1 MGVFLDDAKRDT
13 VDLWKRLQQQAEETI
28 LSGLDRSAT
37 ADIAQEERMAA
48 KRRDASRGE
57 IVSQINA
64 GATKLQNSLSGA
76 RQTLQRFE
84 RKPPPDERAKY
95 DWFTDEYYQEK
106 LDEWNRN
113 KQTIR
118 DQIDDM
124 QAGIS
129 FYNKQ
134 KGQLQATWDSLTSNM
149 MTKIP
154 SIVGPNIDPAAV
166 AAARARGRQILAQDL
181 EKYDPDMLSLVDPEM
196 AAFIDVRKRI
206 DQGGPETLQ
215 EIMDSP
221 SYKNVLFG
229 GESGDT
235 AAMADYYESGAPVI
249 DISNIDQFL
258 RQYGL
263 GGTAPAA
270 EDAYRA
276 MPDSERRAE
285 EERMAR
291 EARGEGSVQ
300 QQLSDIQ
307 GEYPWGDYNQ
317 FLRIAGDLEDP
328 QSPNYDPNW
337 MSGVGRGGSGPGPS
351 DQASLDRVN
360 QILDGWGLDTV
371 SSMAQLMEKAQAART
386 AVPGSPESGD
396 AQLYIALANEYGGGA
411 PAAAPIDLT
420 NVGGIFTGAAG
431 GTELPPVATDESGVR
446 IPLAAPTEMPLL
458 PDMSAIGDPRNK
470 VQIPFEYIDP
480 RTNAPLL
487 DEFGNMT
494 EFETEEVR
502 NPNTGEYHRRIK
514 TGADGAPILAKT
526 QEQVA
531 AEEAEKQKE
540 TDIIAENEAKLI
552 SVVNK
557 FRRAANAMRG
567 VDPDTGM
574 ATFPNISGLE
584 NHTSLP
590 ISEQV
595 AQLRD
600 LYETI
605 NQGRLQ
611 GTSNSA
617 KELEMVNAVSNQ
629 LRADVAL
636 ELEQVKARQAFE
648 LASSNLSLEIAK
660 AMEEGRVFD
669 QGLEFQY
676 RQAQSD
682 LDQANRALEMSAWQT
697 AVENPFNV
705 AAMNML
711 SGQNVFAPQATPT
724 DAFQQALGPQQGNV
738 QRYNDQGQLVTM
750 TDPELE
756 QMQQRMLANPDRPMF
771 SGQGFDTP
779 VTREQFVMAYN
790 QLLQRGM
797 SPTDAAT
804 ALGMGPDGLRKMQ
817 ELTTPGVRPRTGGG
831 VPPSMGV
838 SPFAGAFSSAPSG
851 VGGFTA
857 PPPAL
862 GAPQQ
867 GAPMQQG
874 VDARSAA
881 QYYEGGAPHL
891 PGVPLP
897 QGAVSQVGS
906 LGAIPKPLQNIG
918 FQIPEQARFGQ
929 GLGIKNFFA
938 GGTPTVSDIAN
949 LPSVSRGLLQSIG
962 EATGT
967 TREELMQQAS
977 DITPTT
983 VSAQGRLSPAVT
995 RLREP
1000 KRGYGAY

>member
-106 LDEWNRN
+106 LDEWDRN

-124 QAGIS
+124 QSGIS

-196 AAFIDVRKRI
+196 AAFVDVRKRI

-270 EDAYRA
+270 EDA
-276 MPDSERRAE
+276 MF
-285 EERMAR
+285 
-291 EARGEGSVQ
+291 GG
-300 QQLSDIQ
+300 
-307 GEYPWGDYNQ
+307 
-317 FLRIAGDLEDP
+317 
-328 QSPNYDPNW
+328 
-337 MSGVGRGGSGPGPS
+337 GGSGRLLQNVEDAVDPLLWSTGTGFQTGMPGGVAPT
-351 DQASLDRVN
+351 DQAALDRVN

-480 RTNAPLL
+480 RTNAPRY
-487 DEFGNMT
+487 DDFENMIQ
-494 EFETEEVR
+494 FETEEVID
-502 NPNTGEYHRRIK
+502 PNTGQTKTVVK

-567 VDPDTGM
+567 VDSNTGM

-584 NHTSLP
+584 DHPSLP

>member
-64 GATKLQNSLSGA
+64 GATKLQNSLSVA

-84 RKPPPDERAKY
+84 RKPPPDERKLY

-124 QAGIS
+124 QAGINY
-129 FYNKQ
+129 YNNQ
-134 KGQLQATWDSLTSNM
+134 KGKLQATWDSLTSNM

-196 AAFIDVRKRI
+196 AAFVDVRKRI

-235 AAMADYYESGAPVI
+235 AAMADYYESGGPAI

-270 EDAYRA
+270 EDA
-276 MPDSERRAE
+276 MF
-285 EERMAR
+285 
-291 EARGEGSVQ
+291 GG
-300 QQLSDIQ
+300 
-307 GEYPWGDYNQ
+307 
-317 FLRIAGDLEDP
+317 
-328 QSPNYDPNW
+328 
-337 MSGVGRGGSGPGPS
+337 GGSGRLLQNVEDAVDPLLWSTGTGFQTGMPGGGAPT
-351 DQASLDRVN
+351 DQAALDRVN

-371 SSMAQLMEKAQAART
+371 SSMAQLMDLAQAARI
-386 AVPGSPESGD
+386 AVPGSPGSSN
-396 AQLYIALANEYGGGA
+396 AQLYIALADEYGGGA

-420 NVGGIFTGAAG
+420 NVGGVFGGAATEGDTLG
-431 GTELPPVATDESGVR
+431 GFQRRIDGDPYPQETEISGDISIASPSEVR
-446 IPLAAPTEMPLL
+446 DITNIPDRFREIPL
-458 PDMSAIGDPRNK
+458 
-470 VQIPFEYIDP
+470 EYIDP
-480 RTNAPLL
+480 VTNAPRY
-487 DEFGNMT
+487 DDFGNMIQ
-494 EFETEEVR
+494 FETEEVID
-502 NPNTGEYHRRIK
+502 PNTGQTKTVVK
-514 TGADGAPILAKT
+514 TGADGNAVLAKT

-540 TDIIAENEAKLI
+540 TDITAESEAKLI

-574 ATFPNISGLE
+574 PTFPNISGLE
-584 NHTSLP
+584 NHPSLP
-590 ISEQV
+590 IDEQV

-605 NQGRLQ
+605 SDGRVK

-617 KELEMVNAVSNQ
+617 KELEMINAVSNQ

-636 ELEQVKARQAFE
+636 ELEQVKAQQAFE
-648 LASSNLSLEIAK
+648 LASSNLSLDIAE
-660 AMEEGRVFD
+660 AMEEGRQFD

-682 LDQANRALEMSAWQT
+682 LDQANRALELSAWQT

-711 SGQNVFAPQATPT
+711 SGQNVFAPQATPA

-756 QMQQRMLANPDRPMF
+756 QMQQRMLTNPDRPMF

-967 TREELMQQAS
+967 TREDLMTQAR

>member
-48 KRRDASRGE
+48 KRRDASRDN

-64 GATKLQNSLSGA
+64 GATKLQNSLTGA

-84 RKPPPDERAKY
+84 RKPPPDERKLY

-106 LDEWNRN
+106 LDEWDRN

-124 QAGIS
+124 QSGIS

-196 AAFIDVRKRI
+196 AAFVDVRKRI

-270 EDAYRA
+270 EDA
-276 MPDSERRAE
+276 MF
-285 EERMAR
+285 
-291 EARGEGSVQ
+291 GG
-300 QQLSDIQ
+300 
-307 GEYPWGDYNQ
+307 
-317 FLRIAGDLEDP
+317 
-328 QSPNYDPNW
+328 
-337 MSGVGRGGSGPGPS
+337 GGSGRLLQNVEDAVDPLLWSTGTGFQTGMPGGVAPT
-351 DQASLDRVN
+351 DQAALDRVN